1 MFINK
6 KAFYTQEGNTMARQ
20 FRRVVTGH
28 NPEGKSIILMD
39 GAPPQVLEPMP
50 QLFSHE
56 IWETSAPADNT
67 GQTDT
72 AIRDNSIEPHDPAG
86 TIFRYVEFPP
96 DEDIRDAD
104 DADAFAQMGSSD
116 AHDSDSDVPGMH
128 ETQTTDYAIVLEGE
142 MWAVMEEGET
152 KLSANDVLIQRGTN
166 HAWSNR
172 SGKPALMLFVLIG
185 ANKRI

>member
-6 KAFYTQEGNTMARQ
+6 KTFILIGGNTMARQ

-28 NPEGKSIILMD
+28 NSEGKSIILMD
-39 GAPPQVLEPMP
+39 GAPPQILEPMP

-72 AIRDNSIEPHDPAG
+72 AIRDPRIEPHDPAG

-96 DEDIRDAD
+96 DELLQDAD
-104 DADAFAQMGSSD
+104 VADAFAQMGSSD
-116 AHDSDSDVPGMH
+116 AHDSDSDVAGMH

-185 ANKRI
+185 ANKRT

>member
-39 GAPPQVLEPMP
+39 GAPPQVLEPIP
-50 QLFSHE
+50 QLFLHE

-72 AIRDNSIEPHDPAG
+72 AIRDPRIEPM
-86 TIFRYVEFPP
+86 IQLVQYSVMLSFPLMNCFK
-96 DEDIRDAD
+96 IR
-104 DADAFAQMGSSD
+104 M
-116 AHDSDSDVPGMH
+116 
-128 ETQTTDYAIVLEGE
+128 
-142 MWAVMEEGET
+142 
-152 KLSANDVLIQRGTN
+152 
-166 HAWSNR
+166 
-172 SGKPALMLFVLIG
+172 
-185 ANKRI
+185 

>member
-1 MFINK
+1 
-6 KAFYTQEGNTMARQ
+6 MART

-28 NPEGKSIILMD
+28 NADGKSIIWKD
-39 GAPPQVLEPMP
+39 GPPPQSLEPLP
-50 QLFSHE
+50 QLFLHE
-56 IWETSAPADNT
+56 IWETGALADNT
-67 GQTDT
+67 GEDDP
-72 AIRDNSIEPHDPAG
+72 AIRENAIEPHDPAG

-96 DEDIRDAD
+96 DEVWKDADVGEAFDQMGSGGAHDD
-104 DADAFAQMGSSD
+104 DADT
-116 AHDSDSDVPGMH
+116 PGMH

-152 KLSANDVLIQRGTN
+152 LLKANDVLIQRGTN

-185 ANKRI
+185 AKPRN

>member
-1 MFINK
+1 
-6 KAFYTQEGNTMARQ
+6 MARQ

-72 AIRDNSIEPHDPAG
+72 AIRDPRIEPHDPAG

-96 DEDIRDAD
+96 DELLQDTDV
-104 DADAFAQMGSSD
+104 ADAFAQMGSSD
-116 AHDSDSDVPGMH
+116 AHDSD
-128 ETQTTDYAIVLEGE
+128 
-142 MWAVMEEGET
+142 
-152 KLSANDVLIQRGTN
+152 
-166 HAWSNR
+166 
-172 SGKPALMLFVLIG
+172 
-185 ANKRI
+185 